1 MAEEQPRGVGKCA
14 NNHAGS
20 FGYPTRPE
28 EPYPFCP
35 KCGRP
40 MVWTCRNC
48 EAPLPDDPTELAE
61 ARFCRH
67 CGASYF
73 DDESET
79 AEPALGGTT

>member
-1 MAEEQPRGVGKCA
+1 
-14 NNHAGS
+14 
-20 FGYPTRPE
+20 
-28 EPYPFCP
+28 
-35 KCGRP
+35 

-67 CGASYF
+67 CGAAYF